1 MPQTAEQWK
10 AIAAEF
16 KERWNFNNC
25 LGAMDGKHVVIRPP
39 PGSGSYYFNYK
50 HTFSVVLLAL
60 VDADYQFTYV
70 DVGTNGRI
78 SDGGVYK
85 SSDLAQ
91 ALENGDLNIPE
102 PTSLPNRNKNLPY
115 VIVADDAFP
124 LTENIMK
131 PYSLRGLTQ
140 KQRIFNYRLS
150 RARRIVE
157 NAFGILANRFR
168 VFMTPIAL
176 CPENVEK
183 IVMAACSLH
192 NFLRSKSDAR
202 NVYTPLGIADIE
214 DMHTHDILPGQWR
227 LQLNPE
233 GLVPLAQQGSNRCTS
248 TAKEIQKEFCE
259 YFNSRE
265 GQVEWQWDKV

>member
-1 MPQTAEQWK
+1 
-10 AIAAEF
+10 
-16 KERWNFNNC
+16 
-25 LGAMDGKHVVIRPP
+25 
-39 PGSGSYYFNYK
+39 
-50 HTFSVVLLAL
+50 
-60 VDADYQFTYV
+60 
-70 DVGTNGRI
+70 
-78 SDGGVYK
+78 
-85 SSDLAQ
+85 
-91 ALENGDLNIPE
+91 
-102 PTSLPNRNKNLPY
+102 
-115 VIVADDAFP
+115 
-124 LTENIMK
+124 
-131 PYSLRGLTQ
+131 
-140 KQRIFNYRLS
+140 
-150 RARRIVE
+150 
-157 NAFGILANRFR
+157 
-168 VFMTPIAL
+168 MTPIAL